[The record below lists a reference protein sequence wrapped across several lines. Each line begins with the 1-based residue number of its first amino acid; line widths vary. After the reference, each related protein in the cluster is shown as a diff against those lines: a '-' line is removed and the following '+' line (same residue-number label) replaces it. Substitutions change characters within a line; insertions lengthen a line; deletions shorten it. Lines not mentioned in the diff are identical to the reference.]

1 MWGRTGSLLWTIVIA
16 WAHETAA
23 QQEIVITQ
31 GAVRSAQ
38 MAKGAIYA
46 ASKLMMER
54 LGMKKV
60 R

>member
-1 MWGRTGSLLWTIVIA
+1 MWGRTGSLLWAIVIA

-23 QQEIVITQ
+23 QQEILITQ
-31 GAVRSAQ
+31 GDVRAAQ

-46 ASKLMMER
+46 ASRLMMER
-54 LGMKKV
+54 LGIKKV